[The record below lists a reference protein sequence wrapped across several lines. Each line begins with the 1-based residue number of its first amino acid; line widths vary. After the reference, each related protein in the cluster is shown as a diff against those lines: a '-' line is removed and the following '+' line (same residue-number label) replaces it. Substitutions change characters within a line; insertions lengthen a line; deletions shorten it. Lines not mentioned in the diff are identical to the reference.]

1 MKILHA
7 ILTDTFYG
15 SERYCVEL
23 AALQAATGHEVRILI
38 AAALPGYQNNFIAPG
53 VDLVELPVWL
63 PTILHRPYARRL
75 ISNFRADIVHT
86 HLEPAAR
93 RVGAVAERLSVPHI
107 ATLHLDYSHR
117 EHRNCDGLICIASW
131 QRGSIPENHAGHIEV
146 VHNWLPGRVAQDI
159 AGADAAT
166 AQRLRQDWG
175 AGETTTVFGSVGRLL
190 PEKGMDVLVGA
201 FLDAFPNGG
210 EDVRLVIVG
219 DGAQRAVLEAQAVAE
234 TRIVLAGWRDD
245 VAPFYGAFDTYVSAA
260 RFEPFGL
267 TILEA
272 MAAGCRLVLTRT
284 QGPPEFVMDPRVQ
297 WCPVGDPAALAQ
309 VMRAEV
315 GQGRNRPVYDM
326 APFAPAVAAQAIEAL
341 YRTVIA
347 RRTAVRS
354 VE

>member
-15 SERYCVEL
+15 SERYCAEL
-23 AALQAATGHEVRILI
+23 AALQAASDHEVRILI
-38 AAALPGYQNNFIAPG
+38 AAAAPDYRRNFVAPG
-53 VDLVELPVWL
+53 VDLVALPAWL
-63 PTILHRPYARRL
+63 PAFLHRPYVGRL
-75 ISNFRADIVHT
+75 IDKFKPDIVHT

-93 RVGAVAERLSVPHI
+93 RVGAVAERLRVPHV

-117 EHRNCDGLICIASW
+117 EHGNCDGLICIASW
-131 QRGSIPENHAGHIEV
+131 QRGSVPESHAGHIEV
-146 VHNWLPGRVAQDI
+146 VHNWLPTKVAQAIGGTDI
-159 AGADAAT
+159 SA
-166 AQRLRQDWG
+166 AQRLRDAWT

-190 PEKGMDVLVGA
+190 PEKGMDVLLKA
-201 FLDAFPNGG
+201 FLDAFPNGD
-210 EDVRLVIVG
+210 EDVRLVVVG
-219 DGAQRAVLEAQAVAE
+219 DGAQRAVLQAQAVAE
-234 TRIVLAGWRDD
+234 PRIVLAGWRDD

-309 VMRAEV
+309 VMRAEA
-315 GQGRNRPVYDM
+315 GQGRNRPAYDM
-326 APFAPAVAAQAIEAL
+326 TPFAPAVAVQAIEAL

-347 RRTAVRS
+347 RRAAVGS